1 MKHLRTLAVLPLVT
15 AAAQAY
21 TLEFQLGQSNPNG
34 SNPDTGVGYN
44 NTSLVGITWA
54 TSVSKDQKV
63 NIGINLNN
71 RTLST
76 NEGPGI
82 GEPATK
88 IGVFTTSFDLSYD
101 LNPRGGISPFIGAGI
116 GYAWLSN
123 KNNLT
128 ATASS
133 SALSLSGFAGV
144 RFNLSKS
151 MDFTLTARNN
161 HLIDVK
167 NADGTIKNNIQSWE
181 SIAGLRF
188 KF

>member
-1 MKHLRTLAVLPLVT
+1 MKHLRTLAVLPMVA

-21 TLEFQLGQSNPNG
+21 TLEFQLGQSNANG
-34 SNPDTGVGYN
+34 ANSDTGIGYN
-44 NTSLVGITWA
+44 NTSLVGVTWA
-54 TSVSKDQKV
+54 MPVSKDQKV

-71 RTLST
+71 RSLST
-76 NEGPGI
+76 NEDLLNA
-82 GEPATK
+82 ATK

-123 KNNLT
+123 KNDIL
-128 ATASS
+128 ATASN

-161 HLIDVK
+161 HLLDVK
-167 NADGTIKNNIQSWE
+167 NSDGSTKRNIQSWE

>member
-1 MKHLRTLAVLPLVT
+1 MKHLRTLAVLPLVA

-21 TLEFQLGQSNPNG
+21 TLEFQLGQSNPGGRNA
-34 SNPDTGVGYN
+34 DTGVGYN

-54 TSVSKDQKV
+54 TSISNDQKV
-63 NIGINLNN
+63 NIGVNLNN
-71 RTLST
+71 RTLAT
-76 NEGPGI
+76 NEGPGLT
-82 GEPATK
+82 EPATK
-88 IGVFTTSFDLSYD
+88 IGVFTTSLDLSYD
-101 LNPRGGISPFIGAGI
+101 LNPRGGISPFVGAGV

-123 KNNLT
+123 KNNQT
-128 ATASS
+128 VTASN

-144 RFNLSKS
+144 RFNISRSL
-151 MDFTLTARNN
+151 DFTLTARNN

-167 NADGTIKNNIQSWE
+167 NSDGTIKKNIESWE

>member
-1 MKHLRTLAVLPLVT
+1 MKHLRTLAVLPLVA

-21 TLEFQLGQSNPNG
+21 TLEFQLGQSNPGG
-34 SNPDTGVGYN
+34 SNADTGVGYN

-54 TSVSKDQKV
+54 TSISKDQKV
-63 NIGINLNN
+63 NIGVNLNN
-71 RTLST
+71 RSLAT
-76 NEGPGI
+76 NEGSGLSQ
-82 GEPATK
+82 PATK
-88 IGVFTTSFDLSYD
+88 IGVFTTSLDLSYD
-101 LNPRGGISPFIGAGI
+101 VNPRGGISPFIGAGI

-123 KNNLT
+123 KNGLT
-128 ATASS
+128 TTTSN
-133 SALSLSGFAGV
+133 SAMSLSGFAGV
-144 RFNLSKS
+144 RFNISKS

-167 NADGTIKNNIQSWE
+167 NSDGTIKNNIESWE